1 MSEVVPERGVLTK
14 ISSVDVVV
22 PVFNEAANLPAL
34 IDEVTSR
41 LSALELRWRLILVD
55 DGSRDESWQLIAR
68 VAEGDTHIL
77 GIRLGRNYGQHAAI
91 MAGFS
96 TCEAD
101 AVVTLDA
108 DLQNP
113 PAEIPH
119 LLAMLDEGYDVAGGW
134 RQQRQ
139 DTMFRRLASQWM
151 NRLVSIAT
159 GVALRDYGCMLRA
172 YRIEIVRLMR
182 DSGEISSFIPA
193 LANCFTDRIIE
204 IPVAHAERQ
213 EGQSRYSLRTLVQL
227 LLDLVTGFS
236 MLPLRVLSLFGFCL
250 ALSGLAF
257 GTLLLGTRLLFG
269 SAWAAGGVFTVFAI
283 LFFFVGAQ
291 FVAFGLLGEYIG
303 RIYNE
308 VRRRPQY
315 VIREQTAEQRHG
327 DKETGDKETGW
338 A

>member
-1 MSEVVPERGVLTK
+1 MAK
-14 ISSVDVVV
+14 IMSVDVVV
-22 PVFNEAANLPAL
+22 PVYNEAANLPAL
-34 IDEVTSR
+34 IDEVKSR
-41 LSALELRWRLILVD
+41 LNPLELRWRLILVD
-55 DGSRDESWQLIAR
+55 DGSRDASWQLISA
-68 VAEGDTHIL
+68 AAGDEPKIL
-77 GIRLGRNYGQHAAI
+77 GLRLGRNYGQHAAI
-91 MAGFS
+91 LAGFS
-96 TCEAD
+96 RCEAD

-119 LLAMLDEGYDVAGGW
+119 LLARLDEGYDVAGGW
-134 RQQRQ
+134 RQQRR
-139 DTMFRRLASQWM
+139 DNLFRRNASQWM
-151 NRLVSIAT
+151 NRLVSMAT

-204 IPVAHAERQ
+204 IPVKHAERQ
-213 EGQSRYSLRTLVQL
+213 EGRSRYSLRKLIQL

-236 MLPLRVLSLFGFCL
+236 MLPLRVLSLFGFVL
-250 ALSGLAF
+250 ALFGLAF

-315 VIREQTAEQRHG
+315 VIREFTGAER
-327 DKETGDKETGW
+327 TGERERG
-338 A
+338 